1 MNDERRDDGHADDND
16 NNDIETS
23 VESPPQVVDR
33 PGVPWGLA
41 GFLIGVVLLVIFVVQ
56 NVQEVALRFLGWEG
70 EYPLSLI
77 IIVVIAI
84 SVLLDEFLGAA
95 LRRRR
100 RQRRA
105 EKDELRRLRRQQ

>member
-1 MNDERRDDGHADDND
+1 MNDEHREERHDADDVD
-16 NNDIETS
+16 TS
-23 VESPPQVVDR
+23 VEEPTQVADR

-41 GFLIGVVLLVIFVVQ
+41 GFLLGVILLVIFVVQ

-77 IIVVIAI
+77 IIVVIAVSI
-84 SVLLDEFLGAA
+84 LLDEFLGAA

-100 RQRRA
+100 RRRRA
-105 EKDELRRLRRQQ
+105 EKEELRRLRRQQ

>member
-1 MNDERRDDGHADDND
+1 MNEEPRADETDEPREEPIRS
-16 NNDIETS
+16 E
-23 VESPPQVVDR
+23 R

-41 GFLIGVVLLVIFVVQ
+41 GFLLSVILLVVFVVQ

-70 EYPLSLI
+70 VYPLSLI
-77 IIVVIAI
+77 IVVVIAI

-100 RQRRA
+100 RIRRA
-105 EKDELRRLRRQQ
+105 EKEELRRLRREQ

>member
-1 MNDERRDDGHADDND
+1 MNDELRPDETDAPRQESSDG
-16 NNDIETS
+16 
-23 VESPPQVVDR
+23 

-41 GFLIGVVLLVIFVVQ
+41 GFLFSVILLVVFVVQ

-77 IIVVIAI
+77 IVVVIAI

-95 LRRRR
+95 LRRGRR
-100 RQRRA
+100 RRKA
-105 EKDELRRLRRQQ
+105 DKEELRRLRREQ

>member
-1 MNDERRDDGHADDND
+1 MNEELRPDETDGPREESGRDAG
-16 NNDIETS
+16 
-23 VESPPQVVDR
+23 

-41 GFLIGVVLLVIFVVQ
+41 GFLLSVILLVVFVVQ

-100 RQRRA
+100 RTRKA
-105 EKDELRRLRRQQ
+105 EKEELRRLRREQ

>member
-1 MNDERRDDGHADDND
+1 MTEEHRDPYDGDEIDASA
-16 NNDIETS
+16 EEPT
-23 VESPPQVVDR
+23 QVADR

-41 GFLIGVVLLVIFVVQ
+41 GFLLAVVLLVIFVVQ
-56 NVQEVALRFLGWEG
+56 NVQEVALRFLAWEG
-70 EYPLSLI
+70 EYPLALI

-100 RQRRA
+100 RRRRA
-105 EKDELRRLRRQQ
+105 EKEELRRLRRQQ

>member
-1 MNDERRDDGHADDND
+1 MNDERRDDEHED
-16 NNDIETS
+16 NDIETS
-23 VESPPQVVDR
+23 GEAPPQVADR

-105 EKDELRRLRRQQ
+105 EKEELRRLRRQQ

>member
-1 MNDERRDDGHADDND
+1 MNDEHRAAANDDDDTG
-16 NNDIETS
+16 ES
-23 VESPPQVVDR
+23 VVEAPSRVVDR

-41 GFLIGVVLLVIFVVQ
+41 GFLLGVVLLVIFVVQ

-100 RQRRA
+100 RRRKA
-105 EKDELRRLRRQQ
+105 EKEELRRLRRQQ

>member
-1 MNDERRDDGHADDND
+1 MSDEHQTGEHEGDDIDRPAK
-16 NNDIETS
+16 EPT
-23 VESPPQVVDR
+23 QVAER

-41 GFLIGVVLLVIFVVQ
+41 GFLLGVLLLVVFVVQ

-70 EYPLSLI
+70 EYPLALI

-84 SVLLDEFLGAA
+84 SILLDEFLGAA

-100 RQRRA
+100 RQRKA
-105 EKDELRRLRRQQ
+105 EKEELRRLRREQ

>member
-1 MNDERRDDGHADDND
+1 MNDEPRPD
-16 NNDIETS
+16 ETDEPREEPS
-23 VESPPQVVDR
+23 RSEG

-41 GFLIGVVLLVIFVVQ
+41 GFLLSVILLVVFVVQ

-100 RQRRA
+100 RIRKA
-105 EKDELRRLRRQQ
+105 EKEELRRLRREQ

>member
-1 MNDERRDDGHADDND
+1 MNDEHRADEHDDDLDS
-16 NNDIETS
+16 S
-23 VESPPQVVDR
+23 VDAPTPVAEG

-41 GFLIGVVLLVIFVVQ
+41 GFLIGVLLLVIFVVQ

-100 RQRRA
+100 RQRKA
-105 EKDELRRLRRQQ
+105 EKEELRRLRRQQ

>member
-1 MNDERRDDGHADDND
+1 MTEEHRDEHTGDDVDASLEEPTH
-16 NNDIETS
+16 
-23 VESPPQVVDR
+23 VVDR
-33 PGVPWGLA
+33 PDVPWGLA
-41 GFLIGVVLLVIFVVQ
+41 GFLFGVVLLVIFVVQ

-95 LRRRR
+95 RRRR
-100 RQRRA
+100 RRRRKT
-105 EKDELRRLRRQQ
+105 EKEELRRLRRQQ

>member
-1 MNDERRDDGHADDND
+1 MSDERPRDESADESRE
-16 NNDIETS
+16 IET
-23 VESPPQVVDR
+23 PPGQPAAVDR

-41 GFLIGVVLLVIFVVQ
+41 GFLIGVILLVIFVVQ

-77 IIVVIAI
+77 IIVVIAVA
-84 SVLLDEFLGAA
+84 VLLDEFLGAA

-100 RQRRA
+100 RRRRA
-105 EKDELRRLRRQQ
+105 EKEELRRLRREQ